1 MKDVRAG
8 ENQYETINE
17 IMSIQSQNNTETK
30 LIQIH
35 TNTHTN
41 RAGENQYETINEI
54 MSVQSE
60 IVQRQN

>member
-1 MKDVRAG
+1 MSV
-8 ENQYETINE
+8 QSE
-17 IMSIQSQNNTETK
+17 IIQRSK

-35 TNTHTN
+35 TNTNTN

-60 IVQRQN
+60 IIQRQN